1 MSAVGQL
8 APLTTF
14 ALPDELSAT
23 EPPEER
29 GLDRSAV
36 RLLVAG
42 RDGVTHTR
50 FHFLAD
56 HLLPGDLVVVNTSAT
71 SPAALSGT
79 RAGGRDVAVH
89 VSSPLADTTYVVE
102 LRCAD
107 GSCRITDAHVG
118 ETIALSGGGS
128 VTLRSGHPNGEV
140 RVGSRLWR
148 ATFTLATSMDE
159 LLARHGRPISYGYVP
174 RRWPLEAYQPVFA
187 RPGHDWTG
195 GGGMASA
202 EMASAG
208 RPFTDRMVTELVTR
222 GVLVAPITLHTGVS
236 SLETGEPP
244 LPERY
249 AVPATTARLVN
260 ATRRAGG
267 RVVAVGTTVTRALES
282 VADLNGWVRSDS
294 GWTDVVLG
302 PPRPARVVTGLV
314 TGWHEPQASHLL
326 LLEAVAG
333 PALVQRAY
341 AAALA
346 EGYLWHEFGDS
357 ALLLP

>member
-1 MSAVGQL
+1 M
-8 APLTTF
+8 
-14 ALPDELSAT
+14 
-23 EPPEER
+23 
-29 GLDRSAV
+29 
-36 RLLVAG
+36 
-42 RDGVTHTR
+42 
-50 FHFLAD
+50 
-56 HLLPGDLVVVNTSAT
+56 VVNTSAT
-71 SPAALSGT
+71 TPAALSGT
-79 RAGGRDVAVH
+79 RADGRNVAVH

-107 GSCRITDAHVG
+107 GSCRIGDARTG
-118 ETIALSGGGS
+118 ETIGLAGGGS
-128 VTLRSGHPNGEV
+128 VTLRSGHPDGDV
-140 RVGSRLWR
+140 HVGSRLWR
-148 ATFTLATSMDE
+148 AAFTLATSVDE
-159 LLARHGRPISYGYVP
+159 HLARHGRPISYGYVP
-174 RRWPLEAYQPVFA
+174 RRWPLEAYQTVFA
-187 RPGHDWTG
+187 RPGADWAG

-236 SLETGEPP
+236 SLEAGEQP

-260 ATRRAGG
+260 ATRHAGG
-267 RVVAVGTTVTRALES
+267 RVVAVGTTVTRALET
-282 VADLNGWVRSDS
+282 VADLNGRVRADC
-294 GWTDVVLG
+294 GWTDLVLG
-302 PPRPARVVTGLV
+302 PQRPARVVTGLV

-333 PALVQRAY
+333 PELVQDAY

-346 EGYLWHEFGDS
+346 EGYRWHEFGDS